1 MNRKLIRPC
10 QAIKKAATNLPRALL
25 IICLI
30 ASAPLAAAKN
40 ERGLG
45 SIRNLDHTILICQDL
60 DKMRSF
66 YANTM
71 GLHIHGALPNWVE
84 FQVGAALLTLRSH
97 GRDYDGPAVNTRSAK
112 VQLAFRVPP
121 ADVALAE
128 LALREAKVSIV
139 ESTTDQAWGHRTL
152 FFKDPENNV
161 LEIYA
166 EI

>member
-1 MNRKLIRPC
+1 MHSRLIRPC
-10 QAIKKAATNLPRALL
+10 RALKNAAAILPRALL
-25 IICLI
+25 IVWLI
-30 ASAPLAAAKN
+30 AIAPLGAAKN

-45 SIRNLDHTILICQDL
+45 SIRNLDHTILICQNL

-66 YANTM
+66 YANTL
-71 GLHIHGALPNWVE
+71 GLRIHRALPNWIE
-84 FQVGAALLTLRSH
+84 FQVGASLLTLRSH
-97 GRDYDGPAVNTRSAK
+97 GRDYDGPAVNPRSAR

-121 ADVALAE
+121 ADVALAG

-139 ESTTDQAWGHRTL
+139 ESTTYQAWGHRTL